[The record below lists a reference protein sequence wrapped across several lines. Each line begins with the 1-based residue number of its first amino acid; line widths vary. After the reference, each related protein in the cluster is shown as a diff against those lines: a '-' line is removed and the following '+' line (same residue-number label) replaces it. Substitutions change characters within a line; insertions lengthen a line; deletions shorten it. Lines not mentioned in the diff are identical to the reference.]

1 MSVPSQCEV
10 VNSARPGREQR
21 QRRNRVPGCGWHEL
35 PPILFGF
42 QTDQIAKNSH
52 KYLAL
57 CYPIKLMSYKVF
69 ARKWRPLNFA
79 QVVGQEH
86 VVRALVNG
94 IENDRTHHAYL
105 FTGTRGVGKTTIAR
119 VLAKALNC
127 PNVTGA
133 EPCGKCDSCLEVDQ
147 GCYPDLIE
155 VDAASRTGVD
165 DTRDLLENVQYSP
178 SRGKYKVYLI
188 DEVHMFSKSSFN
200 ALLKTLE
207 EPPEHVKFLLATTD
221 PQKMPVTVLSRCLQF
236 NLKRLSLEQIGGQL
250 KLILDSEGIDYQT
263 EATELLARA
272 ADGSMR
278 DGLSLL
284 DQAIVHGNGSLN
296 EADVIDM
303 LGSVARE
310 PVLDLLSA
318 LITQEGSAVLD
329 SVQQLDQFA
338 PDYSE
343 VLQSLLSYLHQ
354 IAVCQLVGNASD
366 DKTLDGLAE
375 QLSKEDV
382 QLYYQIAL
390 MGQKDL
396 PLAPTP
402 KIGFEMV
409 LLRMLAFAPIDVS
422 DVADK
427 PIAQPVNKPV
437 QQKQSS
443 ASPITAQLTQQ
454 KSSAAV
460 AKKAPRLVIPEKK
473 TLKNIEPVINEPSE
487 LKTSVE
493 KPVVA
498 EKNKNSTIKPVA
510 KPEEKNLDWHELVPL
525 LELDPMTLQLA
536 NNATLVRLSEH
547 ECELSLI
554 SGHVSLNKKSEQNLQ
569 QALSQYYARKLSLV
583 LNEGV
588 KDIVTPNSI
597 ADEKVAQR
605 QREAEHEVRNHPAVM
620 KIIDLFDAKIIEGS
634 IKPID

>member
-1 MSVPSQCEV
+1 
-10 VNSARPGREQR
+10 
-21 QRRNRVPGCGWHEL
+21 
-35 PPILFGF
+35 
-42 QTDQIAKNSH
+42 
-52 KYLAL
+52 
-57 CYPIKLMSYKVF
+57 MSYKVF

-86 VVRALVNG
+86 IVRALVNG
-94 IENDRTHHAYL
+94 LENDRLHHAYL

-127 PNVTGA
+127 PNLTNA
-133 EPCGKCDSCLEVDQ
+133 EPCGECETCLEVDQ

-165 DTRDLLENVQYSP
+165 DTRDLLENVQYMP

-207 EPPEHVKFLLATTD
+207 EPPAHVKFLLATTD

-236 NLKRLSLEQIGGQL
+236 NLKRLSPDQIEGQF
-250 KLILDSEGIDYQT
+250 KLILESEGIAYQQQ
-263 EATELLARA
+263 ATELLARA

-284 DQAIVHGNGSLN
+284 DQAIVHGNGELN

-310 PVLDLLSA
+310 PVLDLLKA
-318 LITQEGSAVLD
+318 LLTQQGSEVLA
-329 SVQQLDQFA
+329 SIQTLDEFA
-338 PDYSE
+338 PDYAE
-343 VLQSLLSYLHQ
+343 VLQSLLIHLHQ
-354 IAVCQLVGNASD
+354 IAVCQIVGTDAE
-366 DKTLDGLAE
+366 DKALAMLAQ

-402 KIGFEMV
+402 KVGFEMV
-409 LLRMLAFAPIDVS
+409 LLRMLAFAPVDI
-422 DVADK
+422 ANGGDK
-427 PIAQPVNKPV
+427 PIAQASLKPKPPVAA
-437 QQKQSS
+437 QK
-443 ASPITAQLTQQ
+443 LTEV
-454 KSSAAV
+454 AAV
-460 AKKAPRLVIPEKK
+460 PKKVTVEDSKETGKAKKAPKLIIPEKK
-473 TLKNIEPVINEPSE
+473 TPENIAPVTKRPVEPVS
-487 LKTSVE
+487 
-493 KPVVA
+493 
-498 EKNKNSTIKPVA
+498 VA
-510 KPEEKNLDWHELVPL
+510 KKAAPTALIQPVETVKPAANVDLPWHELVPTL
-525 LELDPMTLQLA
+525 GLDPMTLQLA
-536 NNATLVRLSEH
+536 NNATLVKLDEH
-547 ECELSLI
+547 VCELMLMD
-554 SGHVSLNKKSEQNLQ
+554 GHVSLNKKSELNLE
-569 QALSQYYARKLSLV
+569 QALSDYYGRKLQLQ
-583 LNEGV
+583 LTEGA

-597 ADEKVAQR
+597 ANDKVAERQR
-605 QREAEHEVRNHPAVM
+605 QAEQEVRNNPAVK
-620 KIIDLFDAKIIEGS
+620 KIIELFDATIIEGS

>member
-1 MSVPSQCEV
+1 
-10 VNSARPGREQR
+10 
-21 QRRNRVPGCGWHEL
+21 
-35 PPILFGF
+35 
-42 QTDQIAKNSH
+42 
-52 KYLAL
+52 
-57 CYPIKLMSYKVF
+57 MSYKVF

-94 IENDRTHHAYL
+94 LENDRLHHAYL

-127 PNVTGA
+127 PNAVAA
-133 EPCGKCDSCLEVDQ
+133 EPCGKCDACLDVDQ

-165 DTRDLLENVQYSP
+165 DTRDLLENVQYAP

-236 NLKRLSLEQIGGQL
+236 NLKRLLPNQIEGQF
-250 KLILDSEGIDYQT
+250 KLILESEGIDYQSP
-263 EATELLARA
+263 ATELLARS

-284 DQAIVHGNGSLN
+284 DQAIVHGNGVLN
-296 EADVIDM
+296 EVDVIDM

-310 PVLDLLSA
+310 PVLDLLNA
-318 LITQEGSAVLD
+318 LLTKQGSLVLESIRKID
-329 SVQQLDQFA
+329 EFA
-338 PDYSE
+338 PNYAE

-354 IAVCQLVGNASD
+354 IAVCQIAGVNSDEASLL
-366 DKTLDGLAE
+366 TLAE

-390 MGQKDL
+390 IGQKDL

-402 KIGFEMV
+402 KVGFEMV
-409 LLRMLAFAPIDVS
+409 LLRMLTFAPVDISEAEPVQVEKPVS
-422 DVADK
+422 
-427 PIAQPVNKPV
+427 QPVVSRVEKPTV
-437 QQKQSS
+437 MAS
-443 ASPITAQLTQQ
+443 APKEMPAPRATAGA
-454 KSSAAV
+454 S
-460 AKKAPRLVIPEKK
+460 KKAPKLIIPEKK
-473 TLKNIEPVINEPSE
+473 TLENIEP
-487 LKTSVE
+487 
-493 KPVVA
+493 
-498 EKNKNSTIKPVA
+498 A
-510 KPEEKNLDWHELVPL
+510 KPEPVIAVEVKKTQAPAQPVALINETIERNEGKVVWHELVPTL
-525 LELDPMTLQLA
+525 GLDPMTLQLA
-536 NNATLVRLSEH
+536 NNATFVRLTEH
-547 ECELSLI
+547 ECELMLI
-554 SGHVSLNKKSEQNLQ
+554 SGHVSLNKKSEQHLQ
-569 QALSQYYARKLSLV
+569 RALSDYFGRRLELKLA
-583 LNEGV
+583 EGA
-588 KDIVTPNSI
+588 KDIATPNSMASDKI
-597 ADEKVAQR
+597 ASR
-605 QREAEHEVRNHPAVM
+605 QRLAEQEVMNNPMV
-620 KIIDLFDAKIIEGS
+620 KEIIEVFDAKIIEGS

>member
-1 MSVPSQCEV
+1 
-10 VNSARPGREQR
+10 
-21 QRRNRVPGCGWHEL
+21 
-35 PPILFGF
+35 
-42 QTDQIAKNSH
+42 
-52 KYLAL
+52 
-57 CYPIKLMSYKVF
+57 MSYKVF

-94 IENDRTHHAYL
+94 LKNDRLHHAYL

-127 PNVTGA
+127 PNVIDA
-133 EPCGKCDSCLEVDQ
+133 EPCGQCDTCLDVDQ

-207 EPPEHVKFLLATTD
+207 EPPAHVKFLLATTD

-236 NLKRLSLEQIGGQL
+236 NLKRLLPEQIEGQF
-250 KLILDSEGIDYQT
+250 KLILESEGIDYQPQ
-263 EATELLARA
+263 ATELLARA

-284 DQAIVHGNGSLN
+284 DQAIVHGNGGLN
-296 EADVIDM
+296 EAEVIDM

-310 PVLDLLSA
+310 PMLELLNA
-318 LITQEGSAVLD
+318 LLTKQGSAVLD
-329 SVQQLDQFA
+329 SIQTLDEFA
-338 PDYSE
+338 PDYAE

-354 IAVCQLVGNASD
+354 IAVCQIVGSEAGDESLNA
-366 DKTLDGLAE
+366 LAE
-375 QLSKEDV
+375 ELTKEDV

-402 KIGFEMV
+402 KVGFEMV
-409 LLRMLAFAPIDVS
+409 LLRMLAFAPAQLGTSVDEPVS
-422 DVADK
+422 QLQGQQPPAVIQSAGE
-427 PIAQPVNKPV
+427 PAQIKQPSV
-437 QQKQSS
+437 QQSQGE
-443 ASPITAQLTQQ
+443 SP
-454 KSSAAV
+454 K
-460 AKKAPRLVIPEKK
+460 KKAPRLVVPEKK
-473 TLKNIEPVINEPSE
+473 TLENIAPAKVSQKEPLNKPKVTPAAALFVSPNES
-487 LKTSVE
+487 K
-493 KPVVA
+493 
-498 EKNKNSTIKPVA
+498 A
-510 KPEEKNLDWHELVPL
+510 KDGLPWHELVPVL
-525 LELDPMTLQLA
+525 GLDPITLQLA
-536 NNATLVRLSEH
+536 NNATFVALREH
-547 ECELSLI
+547 ECELLLVG
-554 SGHVSLNKKSEQNLQ
+554 GHVSLNKRSEQNLE
-569 QALSQYYARKLSLV
+569 QALSGYYGRKLALKLTQGS
-583 LNEGV
+583 

-597 ADEKVAQR
+597 ANGKVADR
-605 QREAEHEVRNHPAVM
+605 QRLAEQEVMNSPAVK
-620 KIIDLFDAKIIEGS
+620 KIIELFDANIIDGS

>member
-1 MSVPSQCEV
+1 
-10 VNSARPGREQR
+10 
-21 QRRNRVPGCGWHEL
+21 
-35 PPILFGF
+35 
-42 QTDQIAKNSH
+42 
-52 KYLAL
+52 
-57 CYPIKLMSYKVF
+57 MSYKVF

-94 IENDRTHHAYL
+94 LKNDRLHHAYL

-127 PNVTGA
+127 PNVIDA
-133 EPCGKCDSCLEVDQ
+133 EPCGQCDTCLDVDQ

-207 EPPEHVKFLLATTD
+207 EPPAHVKFLLATTD

-236 NLKRLSLEQIGGQL
+236 NLKRLLPEQIEGQF
-250 KLILDSEGIDYQT
+250 KLILESEGIDYQPQ
-263 EATELLARA
+263 ATELLARA

-284 DQAIVHGNGSLN
+284 DQAIVHGNGGLN
-296 EADVIDM
+296 EAEVIDM

-310 PVLDLLSA
+310 PMLELLNA
-318 LITQEGSAVLD
+318 LLTKQGSAVLD
-329 SVQQLDQFA
+329 SIQTLDEFA
-338 PDYSE
+338 PDYAE

-354 IAVCQLVGNASD
+354 IAVCQIVGSEAGDESLNA
-366 DKTLDGLAE
+366 LAE
-375 QLSKEDV
+375 ELTKEDV

-402 KIGFEMV
+402 KVGFEMV
-409 LLRMLAFAPIDVS
+409 LLRMLAFAPAQLGTSVDEPVS
-422 DVADK
+422 QLQGQQPPAVIQSAGE
-427 PIAQPVNKPV
+427 PAQIKQPSV
-437 QQKQSS
+437 QQSQGE
-443 ASPITAQLTQQ
+443 SP
-454 KSSAAV
+454 K
-460 AKKAPRLVIPEKK
+460 KKAPRLVVPEKK
-473 TLKNIEPVINEPSE
+473 TLENIAPAKVSQKEPLNKPKVTPAAALFVSPNES
-487 LKTSVE
+487 K
-493 KPVVA
+493 
-498 EKNKNSTIKPVA
+498 A
-510 KPEEKNLDWHELVPL
+510 KDGLPWHELVPVL
-525 LELDPMTLQLA
+525 GLDPITLQLA
-536 NNATLVRLSEH
+536 NNATFVALREH
-547 ECELSLI
+547 ECELLLVG
-554 SGHVSLNKKSEQNLQ
+554 GHVSLNKRSEQNLE
-569 QALSQYYARKLSLV
+569 QALSGYYGRKLALKLTQGS
-583 LNEGV
+583 

-597 ADEKVAQR
+597 ANGKVADR
-605 QREAEHEVRNHPAVM
+605 QRLAEQEVMNSPAV
-620 KIIDLFDAKIIEGS
+620 KKIIELFGANIIDGS

>member
-1 MSVPSQCEV
+1 
-10 VNSARPGREQR
+10 
-21 QRRNRVPGCGWHEL
+21 
-35 PPILFGF
+35 
-42 QTDQIAKNSH
+42 
-52 KYLAL
+52 
-57 CYPIKLMSYKVF
+57 MSYKVF

-94 IENDRTHHAYL
+94 LKNDRLHHAYL

-127 PNVTGA
+127 PNVIDA
-133 EPCGKCDSCLEVDQ
+133 EPCGQCDTCLDVDQ

-207 EPPEHVKFLLATTD
+207 EPPAHVKFLLATTD

-236 NLKRLSLEQIGGQL
+236 NLKRLLPEQIEGQF
-250 KLILDSEGIDYQT
+250 KLILESEGIDYQPQ
-263 EATELLARA
+263 ATELLARA

-284 DQAIVHGNGSLN
+284 DQAIVHGNGGLN
-296 EADVIDM
+296 EAEVIDM

-310 PVLDLLSA
+310 PMLELLNA
-318 LITQEGSAVLD
+318 LLTKQGSAVLD
-329 SVQQLDQFA
+329 SIQTLDEFA
-338 PDYSE
+338 PDYAE

-354 IAVCQLVGNASD
+354 IAVCQIVGSEAGDESLNA
-366 DKTLDGLAE
+366 LAE
-375 QLSKEDV
+375 ELTKEDV

-390 MGQKDL
+390 VGQKDL

-402 KIGFEMV
+402 KVGFEMV
-409 LLRMLAFAPIDVS
+409 LLRMLAFAPAQLGTSVDEPVS
-422 DVADK
+422 QLQGQQPPAVIQSAGE
-427 PIAQPVNKPV
+427 PAQIKQPSV
-437 QQKQSS
+437 QQSQGE
-443 ASPITAQLTQQ
+443 SP
-454 KSSAAV
+454 K
-460 AKKAPRLVIPEKK
+460 KKAPRLVVPEKK
-473 TLKNIEPVINEPSE
+473 TLENIAPAKVSQKEPLNKPKVTPAAALFVSPNES
-487 LKTSVE
+487 K
-493 KPVVA
+493 
-498 EKNKNSTIKPVA
+498 A
-510 KPEEKNLDWHELVPL
+510 KDGLPWHELVPVL
-525 LELDPMTLQLA
+525 GLDPITLQLA
-536 NNATLVRLSEH
+536 NNATFVALREH
-547 ECELSLI
+547 ECELLLVG
-554 SGHVSLNKKSEQNLQ
+554 GHVSLNKRSEQNLE
-569 QALSQYYARKLSLV
+569 QALSGYYGRKLALKLTQGS
-583 LNEGV
+583 

-597 ADEKVAQR
+597 ANGKVADR
-605 QREAEHEVRNHPAVM
+605 QRLAEQEVMNSPAVK
-620 KIIDLFDAKIIEGS
+620 KIIELFDANIIDGS

>member
-1 MSVPSQCEV
+1 
-10 VNSARPGREQR
+10 
-21 QRRNRVPGCGWHEL
+21 
-35 PPILFGF
+35 
-42 QTDQIAKNSH
+42 
-52 KYLAL
+52 
-57 CYPIKLMSYKVF
+57 MSYKVF

-86 VVRALVNG
+86 IVRALMNG
-94 IENDRTHHAYL
+94 LENDRLHHAYL

-127 PNVTGA
+127 PNIVDA
-133 EPCGKCDSCLEVDQ
+133 EPCGKCSTCLDVDQ

-236 NLKRLSLEQIGGQL
+236 NLKRLLPDQIEGQF
-250 KLILDSEGIDYQT
+250 KLILDSESIAYEPQ
-263 EATELLARA
+263 ATELLARA

-284 DQAIVHGNGSLN
+284 DQAIVHGDGSLK

-310 PVLDLLSA
+310 PVLDLLNA
-318 LITQEGSAVLD
+318 LLTKDGKSVLD
-329 SVQQLDQFA
+329 SIQKLDEFA
-338 PDYSE
+338 PDYAE
-343 VLQSLLSYLHQ
+343 VLQSLLRYLHQ
-354 IAVCQLVGNASD
+354 IAVCQIAGIDND
-366 DKTLDGLAE
+366 DSTLEAMSQALT
-375 QLSKEDV
+375 KEDV

-390 MGQKDL
+390 IGQKDL

-402 KIGFEMV
+402 KVGFEMV
-409 LLRMLAFAPIDVS
+409 LLRMLAFAPVDMSGGVEP
-422 DVADK
+422 VA
-427 PIAQPVNKPV
+427 AKPV
-437 QQKQSS
+437 AAPTPKPSVATPSLADVKSTPQITVPAAAPS
-443 ASPITAQLTQQ
+443 APKRAPKLT
-454 KSSAAV
+454 
-460 AKKAPRLVIPEKK
+460 IPEKK
-473 TLKNIEPVINEPSE
+473 TLENIEPIKAPVIPEV
-487 LKTSVE
+487 K
-493 KPVVA
+493 KPVKLQVEQRIEPLA
-498 EKNKNSTIKPVA
+498 NVVEVKPQAVKEDMA
-510 KPEEKNLDWHELVPL
+510 WHDLVPTL
-525 LELDPMTLQLA
+525 GLDPMTLQLA
-536 NNATLVRLSEH
+536 NNATLFSVKGS
-547 ECELSLI
+547 ECELKLM

-569 QALSQYYARKLSLV
+569 EALSRHYGRKLDLK
-583 LNEGV
+583 LIAGA
-588 KDIVTPNSI
+588 KDIVTPNTI
-597 ADEKVAQR
+597 ASDKVANR
-605 QREAEHEVRNHPAVM
+605 QQQAEEEVRNNPIVKKIMDVFDAT
-620 KIIDLFDAKIIEGS
+620 IIDGS

>member
-1 MSVPSQCEV
+1 
-10 VNSARPGREQR
+10 
-21 QRRNRVPGCGWHEL
+21 
-35 PPILFGF
+35 
-42 QTDQIAKNSH
+42 
-52 KYLAL
+52 
-57 CYPIKLMSYKVF
+57 MSYKVF

-94 IENDRTHHAYL
+94 IESDRLHHAYL

-127 PNVTGA
+127 PNVVGA
-133 EPCGKCDSCLEVDQ
+133 EPCGQCSTCLDVDQ

-236 NLKRLSLEQIGGQL
+236 NLKRLSPSQIEGQF
-250 KLILDSEGIDYQT
+250 KLILESEGIEYQSQ
-263 EATELLARA
+263 ATELLARA

-284 DQAIVHGNGSLN
+284 DQAIVHGNGDLN

-310 PVLDLLSA
+310 PVIGLLNALLTKQGSHVLASIQSLD
-318 LITQEGSAVLD
+318 E
-329 SVQQLDQFA
+329 FA
-338 PDYSE
+338 PDYAE
-343 VLQSLLSYLHQ
+343 VLQSLLAYLHQ
-354 IAVCQLVGNASD
+354 IAVCQIVGDEAD
-366 DKTLDGLAE
+366 DKALNQLAE
-375 QLSKEDV
+375 QFTKEDV

-402 KIGFEMV
+402 KVGFEMV
-409 LLRMLAFAPIDVS
+409 LLRMLAFSPLQAGEV
-422 DVADK
+422 VDK
-427 PIAQPVNKPV
+427 PVIQKPAIEKSG
-437 QQKQSS
+437 QK
-443 ASPITAQLTQQ
+443 I
-454 KSSAAV
+454 
-460 AKKAPRLVIPEKK
+460 
-473 TLKNIEPVINEPSE
+473 
-487 LKTSVE
+487 
-493 KPVVA
+493 
-498 EKNKNSTIKPVA
+498 
-510 KPEEKNLDWHELVPL
+510 
-525 LELDPMTLQLA
+525 
-536 NNATLVRLSEH
+536 
-547 ECELSLI
+547 
-554 SGHVSLNKKSEQNLQ
+554 
-569 QALSQYYARKLSLV
+569 
-583 LNEGV
+583 
-588 KDIVTPNSI
+588 
-597 ADEKVAQR
+597 
-605 QREAEHEVRNHPAVM
+605 
-620 KIIDLFDAKIIEGS
+620 
-634 IKPID
+634 